1 MAKKKTTNS
10 RATSARKSKVK
21 TAKKIQTPKKEK
33 PQLESLEQTNGKSYD
48 EQVARAKELEQ
59 IMGLQKMSPFKTNDP
74 EAFEEMLEDMNL
86 TDLQSMAVKVGN
98 FPTGNKTVLKNK
110 IKRSFKASLTG
121 QGSVTLMGKPLEL
134 DPNNPTHKEV
144 LDYLKD

>member
-48 EQVARAKELEQ
+48 EQVSRAKELEQ

-86 TDLQSMAVKVGN
+86 TDLQSMAVKVGI
-98 FPTGNKTVLKNK
+98 FPSGNKTVLKNK

>member
-1 MAKKKTTNS
+1 
-10 RATSARKSKVK
+10 
-21 TAKKIQTPKKEK
+21 
-33 PQLESLEQTNGKSYD
+33 
-48 EQVARAKELEQ
+48 
-59 IMGLQKMSPFKTNDP
+59 MGLQKMSPFKTNDP

-86 TDLQSMAVKVGN
+86 TDLQSMAVKVGI
-98 FPTGNKTVLKNK
+98 FPSGNKTVLKNK

>member
-10 RATSARKSKVK
+10 RAASARKSKVK

-33 PQLESLEQTNGKSYD
+33 PQLESLQQTNGKSYD
-48 EQVARAKELEQ
+48 EKVARAKELEQ

-86 TDLQSMAVKVGN
+86 TDLQAMAVKVGI
-98 FPTGNKTVLKNK
+98 FPSGNKTVLKNK

-144 LDYLKD
+144 LDYLRD

>member
-86 TDLQSMAVKVGN
+86 TDLQSMAVKVGI
-98 FPTGNKTVLKNK
+98 FPSGNKTVLKNK

-134 DPNNPTHKEV
+134 DPNNPPHKEV

>member
-10 RATSARKSKVK
+10 RAASARKSKVK

-86 TDLQSMAVKVGN
+86 TDLQAMAVKVGI
-98 FPTGNKTVLKNK
+98 FPSGNKTVLKNK

>member
-86 TDLQSMAVKVGN
+86 TDLQSMAVKVGI
-98 FPTGNKTVLKNK
+98 FPSGNKTVLKNK

>member
-59 IMGLQKMSPFKTNDP
+59 IMGLQKMSQFKTNDP

-86 TDLQSMAVKVGN
+86 TDLQSMAVKVGI
-98 FPTGNKTVLKNK
+98 FPSGNKTVLKNK

>member
-10 RATSARKSKVK
+10 RAASARKSKVK

-33 PQLESLEQTNGKSYD
+33 AQLESLEQTNGKSYD

-86 TDLQSMAVKVGN
+86 TDLQAMAVKVGI
-98 FPTGNKTVLKNK
+98 FPSGNKTVLKNK

-144 LDYLKD
+144 LDYLRD

>member
-10 RATSARKSKVK
+10 RAASERKSKVK
-21 TAKKIQTPKKEK
+21 TAKKIETPQKKK

-86 TDLQSMAVKVGN
+86 TDLQAMAVKVGI
-98 FPTGNKTVLKNK
+98 FPSGNKTVLKNK

>member
-10 RATSARKSKVK
+10 RAASARKSKVK

-86 TDLQSMAVKVGN
+86 TDLQAMAVKVGIEQSIESN
-98 FPTGNKTVLKNK
+98 LEE
-110 IKRSFKASLTG
+110 SLP
-121 QGSVTLMGKPLEL
+121 QIQKLL
-134 DPNNPTHKEV
+134 
-144 LDYLKD
+144 

>member
-1 MAKKKTTNS
+1 MAKKKTNNS

-86 TDLQSMAVKVGN
+86 TDLQSMAVKVGI
-98 FPTGNKTVLKNK
+98 FPSGNKTVLKNK

>member
-74 EAFEEMLEDMNL
+74 EAFEEMLGDMNL
-86 TDLQSMAVKVGN
+86 TDLQSMAVKVGI
-98 FPTGNKTVLKNK
+98 FPSGNKTVLKNK

>member
-1 MAKKKTTNS
+1 MPTNS
-10 RATSARKSKVK
+10 RAASARKSKVK

-33 PQLESLEQTNGKSYD
+33 PQLESLQQTNGKSYD
-48 EQVARAKELEQ
+48 EKVARAKELEQ

-86 TDLQSMAVKVGN
+86 TDLQAMAVKVGI
-98 FPTGNKTVLKNK
+98 FPSGNKTVLKNK

-144 LDYLKD
+144 LDYLRD

>member
-1 MAKKKTTNS
+1 MAKKKTNNS
-10 RATSARKSKVK
+10 RAASERKSKVK
-21 TAKKIQTPKKEK
+21 VAKKIKTPQKKK

-48 EQVARAKELEQ
+48 EQVSRAKELEQ

-74 EAFEEMLEDMNL
+74 EAFDEMLEDMNL
-86 TDLQSMAVKVGN
+86 TDLQSMAVKVGI
-98 FPTGNKTVLKNK
+98 FPSGNKTVLKNK

>member
-74 EAFEEMLEDMNL
+74 EAFDEMLEDMNL
-86 TDLQSMAVKVGN
+86 TDLQAMAVKVGI
-98 FPTGNKTVLKNK
+98 FPSGNKTVLKNK

>member
-1 MAKKKTTNS
+1 MAKKKTNNS

-33 PQLESLEQTNGKSYD
+33 PQLESLEHTNGKSYD

-86 TDLQSMAVKVGN
+86 TDLQSMAVKVGI
-98 FPTGNKTVLKNK
+98 FPSGNKTVLKNK

>member
-10 RATSARKSKVK
+10 RAASARKSKVK

-86 TDLQSMAVKVGN
+86 TDLQSMAVKVGI
-98 FPTGNKTVLKNK
+98 FPSGNKTVLKNK

>member
-10 RATSARKSKVK
+10 RAASARKSKVK

-86 TDLQSMAVKVGN
+86 TDLQAMAVKVGI
-98 FPTGNKTVLKNK
+98 FPSGNKTVLKNK

-144 LDYLKD
+144 LDYLRD

>member
-48 EQVARAKELEQ
+48 EQVARGKELEQ

-86 TDLQSMAVKVGN
+86 TDLQSMAVKVGI
-98 FPTGNKTVLKNK
+98 FPSGNKTVLKNK

-121 QGSVTLMGKPLEL
+121 QGSVSLMGIPLEL

>member
-10 RATSARKSKVK
+10 RATSARKSKVN

-86 TDLQSMAVKVGN
+86 TDLQSMAVKVGI
-98 FPTGNKTVLKNK
+98 FPSGNKTVLKNK

>member
-86 TDLQSMAVKVGN
+86 TDLQSMAVKVGI
-98 FPTGNKTVLKNK
+98 FTSGNKTVLKNK

>member
-10 RATSARKSKVK
+10 RAASARKSKVK
-21 TAKKIQTPKKEK
+21 TAKKIETPQKKK

-86 TDLQSMAVKVGN
+86 TDLQAMAVKVGI
-98 FPTGNKTVLKNK
+98 FPSGNKTVLKNK